1 MSCVGKLLSVWR
13 ILSDCPNQPNL
24 PRPLKTHI
32 GFSMFPILD
41 TNLWHTYWNLMMKSL
56 KCYMKR
62 TILIEFL
69 YIPHKYN
76 GMCYVRLAL
85 LFLLLKRNP
94 GHINKG
100 AKCFLKLSTL
110 YFNFN
115 NVRRI
120 AAKLSWFWITAE
132 AEISCFKHLTN

>member
-1 MSCVGKLLSVWR
+1 MTRTNIPFLVRKQGSPSFFDLGNFLNLDLKIVICLGWGNCCQFGEYFLTAQISG
-13 ILSDCPNQPNL
+13 PNL
-24 PRPLKTHI
+24 PRQLKTHI
-32 GFSMFPILD
+32 SFSMFPIFD

-85 LFLLLKRNP
+85 LFLLFEKESRP
-94 GHINKG
+94 
-100 AKCFLKLSTL
+100 
-110 YFNFN
+110 Y
-115 NVRRI
+115 
-120 AAKLSWFWITAE
+120 
-132 AEISCFKHLTN
+132 

>member
-1 MSCVGKLLSVWR
+1 
-13 ILSDCPNQPNL
+13 
-24 PRPLKTHI
+24 
-32 GFSMFPILD
+32 
-41 TNLWHTYWNLMMKSL
+41 MKSL

-94 GHINKG
+94 GHINNG
-100 AKCFLKLSTL
+100 AKINFKLT
-110 YFNFN
+110 FP
-115 NVRRI
+115 
-120 AAKLSWFWITAE
+120 LSICTGKSLSEDLIFASINPQYDNRLFME
-132 AEISCFKHLTN
+132 LP